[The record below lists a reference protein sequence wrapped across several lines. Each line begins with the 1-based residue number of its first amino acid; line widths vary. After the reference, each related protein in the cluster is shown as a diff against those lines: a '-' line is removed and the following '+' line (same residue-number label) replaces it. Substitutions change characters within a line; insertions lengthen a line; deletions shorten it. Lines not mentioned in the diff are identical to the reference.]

1 MLRITIIILWVVNI
15 IKITIIPLSIPNIVY
30 YGCFALVAF
39 LLLIYEGKNC
49 KINIYML
56 LFILIALL
64 STAFNLITNPDIVF
78 FKPLERIVGFVMM
91 MVAVGPLFVYA
102 NKEPHQLFYT
112 LLSWSFTIITI
123 LSFFSYMLGMGFVYK
138 KNMFVGVSTHAMILG
153 PITGITLLNLIHQLF
168 IVNELKMK
176 LMYGMGIVIA
186 LLTCLLAGSRGALAA
201 GLFGA
206 AFLLYKQYGI
216 RICAAI
222 FTAIIIIG
230 VFTAPV
236 WLPYTETMQNKIDY
250 ASEVGHSSRDALWD
264 DRIKEFED
272 SPIMGQGFAS
282 INRMVATRTPFSIV
296 TRSLE
301 PGSSWLFILSS
312 LGIVGLGLFIVMLIK
327 ACHEFVISK
336 EYTSDIWHT
345 AILFFFFV
353 HFLIEGYVLHSGGI
367 LFVFFWLTLY
377 MNYRSINDKNFIDN

>member
-1 MLRITIIILWVVNI
+1 MLRLAIIILWAVNV
-15 IKITIIPLSIPNIVY
+15 IKVTIIPLPISNIVY

-56 LFILIALL
+56 LFVLVALF
-64 STAFNLITNPDIVF
+64 STAFNSVTNPDIAF

-91 MVAVGPLFVYA
+91 MIAIGPLFIYA

-112 LLSWSFTIITI
+112 LLSWSFTIITL
-123 LSFFSYMLGMGFVYK
+123 LSFLFYLLGLGFVYK
-138 KNMFVGVSTHAMILG
+138 KSMFIGVSIHAMSLG
-153 PITGITLLNLIHQLF
+153 PIAGITMLNLIHQLF
-168 IVNELKMK
+168 ISRKNKIK
-176 LMYGMGIVIA
+176 IIYGVGIVIA

-201 GLFGA
+201 GLFGGG
-206 AFLLYKQYGI
+206 FLIYKQYSI
-216 RICAAI
+216 RICTAI
-222 FTAIIIIG
+222 FTSIIIVG
-230 VFTAPV
+230 LFTAPV
-236 WLPYTETMQNKIDY
+236 WLPYTETMQKKMEY
-250 ASEVGHSSRDALWD
+250 ASEIGHSSRDALWN

-272 SPIMGQGFAS
+272 SPIIGQGFAS

-296 TRSLE
+296 SRSLE

-312 LGIVGLGLFIVMLIK
+312 LGVVGLALFIVMLTK
-327 ACHEFVISK
+327 ACYKFVIAE

-345 AILFFFFV
+345 ANLFFFFV
-353 HFLIEGYVLHSGGI
+353 HFFIEGYILHSGGM

-377 MNYRSINDKNFIDN
+377 INFRSINDKNFIDN